1 MKVFWLILSLFCF
14 GTLLF
19 SGVYRCNDYYYGKD
33 GAYTKQKKQCISE
46 KTLQGCEHAGAVL
59 EQQLRECDWTLTRC
73 VEANNE
79 CVYLYQELKK
89 QKGEK

>member
-33 GAYTKQKKQCISE
+33 GVYTKPKEKCISE
-46 KTLQGCEHAGAVL
+46 RALEGCEQAGFDM
-59 EQQLRECDWTLTRC
+59 EYQLRRC
-73 VEANNE
+73 EIAFRYCAESNIE
-79 CVYLYQELKK
+79 LQE
-89 QKGEK
+89 QIKGEK